1 MLAKTHGVRLL
12 AAEILGTLSP
22 PYSEDIIEEVFLA
35 IESHS
40 GWMQR
45 YQDLEADL
53 THNVVNNW
61 IGRYVKEIASMETIR
76 EVSARRSRLIKDY
89 SKLRY

>member
-1 MLAKTHGVRLL
+1 MHEKRCSRLWETNLVLGTNMLAKTHGVRLL
-12 AAEILGTLSP
+12 AEEILETLSP
-22 PYSEDIIEEVFLA
+22 PYSEDIIEEVFLG

-53 THNVVNNW
+53 TRHVVNSW
-61 IGRYVKEIASMETIR
+61 MRKYVREIAGME
-76 EVSARRSRLIKDY
+76 
-89 SKLRY
+89 